1 MVSFSATANGDV
13 SGTLRDFTSSG
24 GDSCRSGGVDSMDS
38 HLSIR
43 LNRSFKPRGIRSSTS
58 KDACVGPSNISTGN
72 EKSSPSSRSSKNL
85 SETLKWSSLSTLY
98 LQHDRSATGSHTCPL
113 EQISMTYFGGFS
125 SCFLSKFSTC
135 RSSGFFTRETATYIS
150 PGTNSPVQ

>member
-58 KDACVGPSNISTGN
+58 KDAVLVRRTFPP
-72 EKSSPSSRSSKNL
+72 EMKNPL
-85 SETLKWSSLSTLY
+85 PLRALPKICLKL
-98 LQHDRSATGSHTCPL
+98 
-113 EQISMTYFGGFS
+113 
-125 SCFLSKFSTC
+125 
-135 RSSGFFTRETATYIS
+135 
-150 PGTNSPVQ
+150 